1 MGSTRLSARLL
12 ESLPFRP
19 MPRPTGPEWPR
30 AEQFA
35 TVDAETE
42 GRWRK
47 FATGPTIVFPQ
58 LLGLEIEDVRH
69 GYCRMRM
76 PLRQEIK
83 QAAGLVH
90 GGAMASLLDSVLVPA
105 IGVTVPPGSQ
115 YSTVDLHVQYLAA
128 LTDDDAIA
136 EGWIV
141 RQGKRTV
148 FGESEAFASSSGNLV
163 AKAILT
169 YSVRVP

>member
-1 MGSTRLSARLL
+1 MSRPSGS
-12 ESLPFRP
+12 
-19 MPRPTGPEWPR
+19 EWPR
-30 AEQFA
+30 AEQFPI
-35 TVDAETE
+35 VDAETE

-47 FATGPTIVFPQ
+47 FATGSTVVFPQ
-58 LLGLEIEDVRH
+58 LLGFEIEDVRH

-90 GGAMASLLDSVLVPA
+90 GGALASLLDSVLVPA
-105 IGVTVPPGSQ
+105 IGVTVPQGST

-128 LTDDDAIA
+128 LTDDDAVA

-141 RQGKRTV
+141 RQGKSTV
-148 FGESEAFASSSGNLV
+148 FGESEAFAASTGRLV

-169 YSVRVP
+169 YNVRLPR

>member
-1 MGSTRLSARLL
+1 MVESSGS
-12 ESLPFRP
+12 
-19 MPRPTGPEWPR
+19 EWPR
-30 AEQFA
+30 AEQFQA
-35 TVDAETE
+35 VDAQTET
-42 GRWRK
+42 RWRK
-47 FATGPTIVFPQ
+47 FATGPTVVFPQ

-90 GGAMASLLDSVLVPA
+90 GGALASLLDCVLVPA
-105 IGVTVPPGSQ
+105 IGVTVPQGSM

-128 LTDDDAIA
+128 LTDDDAIG

-141 RQGKRTV
+141 RQGKSTV
-148 FGESEAFASSSGNLV
+148 FGESEAFAASSGKLV

-169 YSVRVP
+169 YNVRLPR

>member
-1 MGSTRLSARLL
+1 
-12 ESLPFRP
+12 

-90 GGAMASLLDSVLVPA
+90 GGALASLLDSVLVPA

-148 FGESEAFASSSGNLV
+148 FGESEAFAASSGRLV

-169 YSVRVP
+169 YSVRIP

>member
-1 MGSTRLSARLL
+1 
-12 ESLPFRP
+12 
-19 MPRPTGPEWPR
+19 
-30 AEQFA
+30 
-35 TVDAETE
+35 
-42 GRWRK
+42 
-47 FATGPTIVFPQ
+47 
-58 LLGLEIEDVRH
+58 
-69 GYCRMRM
+69 MRM

-90 GGAMASLLDSVLVPA
+90 GGALASLLDSVLVPA
-105 IGVTVPPGSQ
+105 IGVTVPLGSM

-141 RQGKRTV
+141 RQGKSTV
-148 FGESEAFASSSGNLV
+148 FGESEAFAASSGRLV

-169 YSVRVP
+169 YNVRLPR